1 MATVAAL
8 AAGVLVF
15 VLSHGASLLLPLAQV
30 PRVGW
35 RLLRQPP
42 PSPLIVLVPPTGVV
56 TPAMQCE
63 QLPRASGAASTRP
76 GNTPRCCRVADAD
89 LNDDSAAREVA
100 ASAGTDTGDPR
111 SQWRVLLVTLLHGPT
126 WRRGSEFG
134 DASWDNKLRYAQRHG
149 YELADGSGLVN
160 ASRHPAWSKALIVSH
175 YLHTR
180 RDVDVVAFFDADA
193 LFMRSDV
200 PLVQYL
206 HPTLDHVVMG
216 TDWNGANSGVF
227 LVRNTLWSRTFFA
240 SMWGVGPSPKHCGM
254 WDQYAWH
261 VRLNVNTKCD
271 VRGVASAAEV
281 ADARCHV
288 RLVPQRVLNANVAF
302 AFSVKSRVIEGGYRH
317 GDLLVHLASNTQMF
331 GWHRAK
337 HPLFLA
343 LAREAST
350 TMSWGGAEATL

>member
-1 MATVAAL
+1 MIITFGDIKSLMTVHACSAVEGRGRRPTHVRMAACACRSPRACRRLSSRATAVATVAAL

-200 PLVQYL
+200 PLVQ
-206 HPTLDHVVMG
+206 
-216 TDWNGANSGVF
+216 
-227 LVRNTLWSRTFFA
+227 
-240 SMWGVGPSPKHCGM
+240 
-254 WDQYAWH
+254 
-261 VRLNVNTKCD
+261 
-271 VRGVASAAEV
+271 
-281 ADARCHV
+281 
-288 RLVPQRVLNANVAF
+288 
-302 AFSVKSRVIEGGYRH
+302 
-317 GDLLVHLASNTQMF
+317 
-331 GWHRAK
+331 
-337 HPLFLA
+337 
-343 LAREAST
+343 
-350 TMSWGGAEATL
+350 